1 MKAYFHRLFT
11 LVSGLFLLAV
21 GIVITIQANIG
32 YAPWEVFHA
41 GLALQTSMSIG
52 TISILAGLVIL
63 IGALLLQERIG
74 VGTIANMILVGLFID
89 MIISWAIIPLNANF
103 FIGVIMLFGGFFI
116 LAFGSYY
123 YIKSAFGSGPRD
135 SLMVAL
141 NRKTKLPIGFCRI
154 IIELTSTL
162 VGWLL
167 GGQVGI
173 GTLIAVLA
181 SGFCVQL
188 VFSWLKF
195 DAAAV
200 KHQSLR
206 ETLKLIKT
214 KK

>member
-1 MKAYFHRLFT
+1 MKAYLLRLLSLFA
-11 LVSGLFLLAV
+11 GLFLFAW

-52 TISILAGLVIL
+52 TVSILVGLFFLFVVIWL
-63 IGALLLQERIG
+63 REKIGI
-74 VGTIANMILVGLFID
+74 GTIANMILIGLFVD
-89 MIISWAIIPLNANF
+89 LIISWALIPLNHSF
-103 FIGVIMLFGGFFI
+103 FSGVVMLFVGFFI
-116 LAFGSYY
+116 IALGSYH

-141 NRKTKLPIGFCRI
+141 NRKTKLPIGFCRLA
-154 IIELTSTL
+154 IELTATIM
-162 VGWLL
+162 GWLL
-167 GGQVGI
+167 GGQIGL
-173 GTLIAVLA
+173 GTLIAVIA

-188 VFSWLKF
+188 VFSCLRF

-200 KHQSLR
+200 KH
-206 ETLKLIKT
+206 ETLGETVRRVKP